1 MATLCSFNPTAPI
14 GQRTAPAAPRT
25 PRQGKIFEI
34 IKIGKK
40 KLVNRS
46 VLINTKGRIHSYY
59 DKIHMYDVVLSKK
72 EKYFESKT
80 FSAGKQIKSFN
91 LPLPLALICSFT

>member
-34 IKIGKK
+34 IVKIGKK
-40 KLVNRS
+40 LNRHFS
-46 VLINTKGRIHSYY
+46 II
-59 DKIHMYDVVLSKK
+59 VLSSVKAIL
-72 EKYFESKT
+72 SWM
-80 FSAGKQIKSFN
+80 QLKSSLMYHTCDEDN
-91 LPLPLALICSFT
+91 EATMKV